1 MPVSEPSQQAEAIMQ
16 RLCAILDHD
25 AFSDVQKHEAAIKRL
40 SEAFRAFA
48 AEAVREERERCAA
61 WALDWELRGG
71 DDMETQSGA
80 LFHAAEGVECAGR
93 RIGAAILSGEPAPA
107 DCVARTRATIRGQDD
122 E

>member
-1 MPVSEPSQQAEAIMQ
+1 MSEPSERAMEIAIAYCTIHEYGKKCGRCLSM
-16 RLCAILDHD
+16 AISL
-25 AFSDVQKHEAAIKRL
+25 E
-40 SEAFRAFA
+40 EYA